1 MLHLMNLGITLV
13 AMSPTFVRVS
23 FGRRLAAL
31 MVDWLACYFIV
42 AASAG
47 GIGQMA
53 PNRSLTVLALF
64 FFEISLLSWLQGA
77 TLGQRL
83 LGIKIVR
90 FSDGGKITALQAL
103 IRSALLVSVVFA
115 ITFDE
120 NGRGMHER
128 FSQSVLTKV

>member
-1 MLHLMNLGITLV
+1 
-13 AMSPTFVRVS
+13 MSIQFTRVGL
-23 FGRRLAAL
+23 GRRMSAL

-53 PNRSLTVLALF
+53 PNRSWSVLALF
-64 FFEISLLSWLQGA
+64 FAEIAILSALQGA
-77 TLGQRL
+77 TLGHRIF
-83 LGIKIVR
+83 GIKIIR
-90 FSDGGKITALQAL
+90 FNDGGAITPIQAL
-103 IRSALLVSVVFA
+103 IRSALLVTVIFA

-128 FSQSVLTKV
+128 LSGTILTRA

>member
-1 MLHLMNLGITLV
+1 
-13 AMSPTFVRVS
+13 MSFQFTRVS
-23 FGRRLAAL
+23 LGRRFAAL

-47 GIGQMA
+47 GLGAMA

-64 FFEISLLSWLQGA
+64 FAEVAILSALQGA
-77 TLGQRL
+77 SLGHKIF
-83 LGIKIVR
+83 GIRIVR
-90 FSDGGKITALQAL
+90 FTDGGAISPIAAL
-103 IRSALLVSVVFA
+103 IRSALLVSVIFA

-128 FSQSVLTKV
+128 FSGSVLTRGQGE